1 MIRAKRLGRGPLRL
15 PQSRSSMASSLI
27 CLGEEND
34 ADDPENPPSGNSTS
48 SEGRIVLICDDTS
61 GCASLLQRKG
71 DSPFAVDRQM

>member
-1 MIRAKRLGRGPLRL
+1 
-15 PQSRSSMASSLI
+15 MASSLV

-34 ADDPENPPSGNSTS
+34 ADYPENPPSGNTTS

-71 DSPFAVDRQM
+71 DSPFADVTAMFLNTPYHTTLSEGEA